1 MNSNLTAI
9 IFQLS
14 SVYCLSI
21 LQLRDQLKE
30 DRLVI
35 FILMTS
41 LNYIAINKLTS
52 FVAPTNC
59 LFDQATYSHYFF
71 IPIKWINRVTLFVAS
86 TNIVPYFLSCFY
98 FLALSSILILFQTPP
113 NNLFFSQKFQ
123 PSQLLP
129 SSRILL
135 CIYKKV
141 KWLHYSQNIENQ
153 IYKFWYFRIY

>member
-71 IPIKWINRVTLFVAS
+71 IPIKWINRVPLFVAS

-98 FLALSSILILFQTPP
+98 FLALSSILILFQTPHQTI
-113 NNLFFSQKFQ
+113 FFSLRNF
-123 PSQLLP
+123 SLLNCCP
-129 SSRILL
+129 VQEFFYAYIKRLSGFITR
-135 CIYKKV
+135 KT
-141 KWLHYSQNIENQ
+141 
-153 IYKFWYFRIY
+153 